1 MGQVVSGGAQTAKSG
16 LRPSCLLALLIRL
29 LTAASLSIV
38 DAQAQPAA
46 SRQLRRGPPPQE
58 PQVTM
63 NAWTVVGEFTFI
75 AWWIALVR
83 SGCFIALL
91 ASAPCLLCS
100 NLSRALASQRTL
112 KLAAGLIASI
122 WLVSSQPALSG
133 PVEAPC
139 PADAIPIL
147 PGQPIQAAVDRAEV
161 GAAFCLKNGTHRSQA
176 VRPRNYQR
184 FYGEGRTILNGSR
197 ILNDFSREGTYWIA
211 GGQNQQGR
219 RVGSCVRSMP
229 ACNLPEAVF
238 VDDVPLTQV
247 LTKNDVTSNRFYFD
261 HSTGKIFLAD
271 DPSGHKI
278 EVTIAAFAF
287 DSTAPGILIKNII
300 IEKYASVGQKGAIQ
314 AQDANG
320 WVVENC
326 ELRLNSA
333 AGIAVGSGTRI
344 RDCDIHHNG
353 QIGITGVGHDV
364 VIERNRVFE
373 NNTRE
378 FNPNWEAGGVKL
390 AVSSNVVMRDNLV
403 YNNRGP
409 GLWCDIECRDV
420 LYESNIAEGNSEAG
434 IFHEI
439 SFAAVI
445 RNNKLRHNGLG
456 KGGFWGNNLL
466 IAASQDVEIYGNE
479 LIVSAG
485 KCGVILVDQGR
496 RTKSGELYK
505 TRNNHIHDNDM
516 TFEGTVCA
524 GAASDVGPDNA
535 NADVIETGNNRFDH
549 NIYRTSRGSP
559 PVRFAWGRAVLDWD
573 RLQHAGL
580 EQNGSLIVH

>member
-1 MGQVVSGGAQTAKSG
+1 MTAPAATAHTLSPDRYV
-16 LRPSCLLALLIRL
+16 LLPSCVLMGYALLGTGFAFFGYRQILVGEFTLIAALLALLQAGCL
-29 LTAASLSIV
+29 IV
-38 DAQAQPAA
+38 P
-46 SRQLRRGPPPQE
+46 
-58 PQVTM
+58 
-63 NAWTVVGEFTFI
+63 
-75 AWWIALVR
+75 
-83 SGCFIALL
+83 L
-91 ASAPCLLCS
+91 ASAPGLLRGHP
-100 NLSRALASQRTL
+100 SRGPVGRRRLRHSAWLTAL
-112 KLAAGLIASI
+112 I
-122 WLVSSQPALSG
+122 WVVSAQPALCG
-133 PVEAPC
+133 PVEEPC
-139 PADAIPIL
+139 PADTIPIQ
-147 PGQPIQAAVDRAEV
+147 PDEPIQAAVDRAQE
-161 GAAFCLKNGTHRSQA
+161 GAAFCLKNGIHRSQA
-176 VRPRNYQR
+176 VRPRKDQR

-197 ILNDFSREGTYWIA
+197 VLTDFSREGAYWVA
-211 GGQNQQGR
+211 EGQNQQGR
-219 RVGSCVRSMP
+219 RVGSCVKSAP

-247 LTKNDVTSNRFYFD
+247 LTKSEVTADRFYFD
-261 HSTGKIFLAD
+261 HSAGKIFLAN
-271 DPSGHKI
+271 DPAGHKV
-278 EVTIAAFAF
+278 EVTVAAFAF
-287 DSTAPGILIKNII
+287 GSTAPGVLIKNLI
-300 IEKYASVGQKGAIQ
+300 IEKYASVGQKGAVQ

-344 RDCDIHHNG
+344 RDCDVHHNG

-364 VIERNRVFE
+364 VIERNHVFE
-373 NNTRE
+373 NNTRA

-420 LYESNIAEGNSEAG
+420 LYEGNIAEGNSEAG

-466 IAASQDVEIYGNE
+466 IAASQNVDVYGNE

-505 TRNNHIHDNDM
+505 TRDNHIHDNDM
-516 TFEGTVCA
+516 TFEGAVCA
-524 GAASDVGPDNA
+524 GAASDVGADSA

-549 NIYRTSRGSP
+549 NVYRISRGGA

-580 EQNGSLIVH
+580 EQHGSLLVH